1 MTVAK
6 RLEIHSTV
14 SIKLVREESHTCT
27 HTQSTYLY
35 AFGQKEKARQP
46 WETST
51 QNSALINFALI
62 QGKPLGMLSDIYAL
76 QPLTFTANKKKKFL
90 CKSCK
95 QDIIVP
101 TSINYVYHY

>member
-14 SIKLVREESHTCT
+14 SIKLVRRESPNTHTCT

-35 AFGQKEKARQP
+35 AFGQKEKSRQP

-62 QGKPLGMLSDIYAL
+62 QRKPLGMLSDIYAL
-76 QPLTFTANKKKKFL
+76 QPLTFTATKKKKVF
-90 CKSCK
+90 
-95 QDIIVP
+95 V
-101 TSINYVYHY
+101 